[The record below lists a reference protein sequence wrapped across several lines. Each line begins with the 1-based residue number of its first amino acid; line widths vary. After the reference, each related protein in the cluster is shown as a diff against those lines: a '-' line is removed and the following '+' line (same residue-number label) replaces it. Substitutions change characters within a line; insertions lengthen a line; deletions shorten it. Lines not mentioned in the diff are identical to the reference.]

1 MNNPEGAWI
10 FVSHST
16 KDWEKVR
23 RVRNLL
29 EEKGHRPLLF
39 FLKCVED
46 ESELD
51 DLLKREIEVRTWF
64 LLCDSENARK
74 SKWVQAEVAYI
85 KELDDKLHEAIDL
98 QAPIEGQVEKID
110 RLCKRVTVFLS
121 YARKDHDIADRI
133 RRYLRDHD
141 YSVWFDSS
149 VASGNNFLQDIT
161 RAIDQAVERGF
172 VLVLLSSNSMESK
185 WVQREVQYSLEKAS
199 KAPHGGNI
207 IPLMIDD
214 PATMKAAMPASMQ
227 FALSGIQWID
237 ISKGDFNTNMENLVR
252 YMRTCTME

>member
-1 MNNPEGAWI
+1 MNDSEGAWI

-16 KDWEKVR
+16 KDWEEVR

-51 DLLKREIEVRTWF
+51 DLLKREIEARTWF

-74 SKWVQAEVAYI
+74 SKWVQAEAAYI
-85 KELDDKLHEAIDL
+85 KELEDKLHEAIDL
-98 QAPIEGQVEKID
+98 QAPIEAQVEKIN

-121 YARKDHDIADRI
+121 YAQKDHDMADRI
-133 RRYLRDHD
+133 RRSLSDHD

-149 VASGNNFLQDIT
+149 LAPGSDWMQEIT
-161 RAIDQAVERGF
+161 QAIDEAVARGF
-172 VLVLLSSNSMESK
+172 VLVLLSPNSMESG

-199 KAPHGGNI
+199 KSAHGANI

-214 PATMKAAMPASMQ
+214 PGATQAAMPASMQ
-227 FALSGIQWID
+227 FALSGIQWVD
-237 ISKGDFNTNMENLVR
+237 LSKGDFDTNMRNLIR
-252 YMRTCTME
+252 YMRSCTME